1 MFFKLAENA
10 LPLISDGTV
19 KNSVAEYKKKQMIKD
34 PFYDE
39 KVLILLPDLLTCS
52 DLPIIYGMVKKEMEQ
67 NDSNLMVN
75 IARGDDSV
83 SYKFSTYVKKEHVV

>member
-10 LPLISDGTV
+10 LPLISDGSV

-52 DLPIIYGMVKKEMEQ
+52 DCIPIIYGMVKKEMEQ
-67 NDSNLMVN
+67 NDSDPYSSNLMVN
-75 IARGDDSV
+75 IARADDPV
-83 SYKFSTYVKKEHVV
+83 S

>member
-1 MFFKLAENA
+1 MLFSLAENA
-10 LPLISDGTV
+10 FPLISDGTL
-19 KNSVAEYKKKQMIKD
+19 KNSVAEYKNKQMIKD

-52 DLPIIYGMVKKEMEQ
+52 DLPIIYGMVKKEMDQ
-67 NDSNLMVN
+67 IDSDPYSSNLMVH

-83 SYKFSTYVKKEHVV
+83 S

>member
-10 LPLISDGTV
+10 MPLISDGTV
-19 KNSVAEYKKKQMIKD
+19 KNAVAEYKKKQMIKD

-67 NDSNLMVN
+67 NDSDPYSSNLIVH
-75 IARGDDSV
+75 IARGDESV
-83 SYKFSTYVKKEHVV
+83 S

>member
-1 MFFKLAENA
+1 MWSPKSLG
-10 LPLISDGTV
+10 P
-19 KNSVAEYKKKQMIKD
+19 KNKYKKKQMIKD

-67 NDSNLMVN
+67 NDSSNLMVN
-75 IARGDDSV
+75 IARGDKSV
-83 SYKFSTYVKKEHVV
+83 S

>member
-19 KNSVAEYKKKQMIKD
+19 KNSIAKYKIKEGIED
-34 PFYDE
+34 PFYDK

-67 NDSNLMVN
+67 PYPSDLIVN
-75 IARGDDSV
+75 IAKGDDSV
-83 SYKFSTYVKKEHVV
+83 R

>member
-10 LPLISDGTV
+10 LPLISDGTL
-19 KNSVAEYKKKQMIKD
+19 KNSVAEYKNKQMIKD

-52 DLPIIYGMVKKEMEQ
+52 DLPIIYGMVKKEMDQ
-67 NDSNLMVN
+67 IDSDPYSSNLMVH

-83 SYKFSTYVKKEHVV
+83 S

>member
-67 NDSNLMVN
+67 PYPSNLIVN
-75 IARGDDSV
+75 IAKGDDSV
-83 SYKFSTYVKKEHVV
+83 R

>member
-52 DLPIIYGMVKKEMEQ
+52 DLPIIYGMVKKEMDQ
-67 NDSNLMVN
+67 NDSDPYSSNLTVH
-75 IARGDDSV
+75 IARGGDSV
-83 SYKFSTYVKKEHVV
+83 S

>member
-10 LPLISDGTV
+10 LPLISDGTL
-19 KNSVAEYKKKQMIKD
+19 KNSVAEYKNKQMIKD

-39 KVLILLPDLLTCS
+39 KVLILLPDLPTCS

-67 NDSNLMVN
+67 NDSDPYSSNLMVN
-75 IARGDDSV
+75 IARLPDSV
-83 SYKFSTYVKKEHVV
+83 S

>member
-19 KNSVAEYKKKQMIKD
+19 KNSVAKYKNEKMIKD

-67 NDSNLMVN
+67 NDSDPYSSNLMIH
-75 IARGDDSV
+75 IARVDDSV
-83 SYKFSTYVKKEHVV
+83 S